1 MGVIVKKTGQ
11 LSKVSDLKAHI
22 KYIGFRSQEIDKE
35 LKDGRFFNDKFDNV
49 NYKGFL
55 KEIES
60 NKALQHP
67 KSIKGHKF
75 VFSLNQ
81 RDYEAYLKSG
91 KDYKDIIRKVLY
103 DYGKEKNLKL
113 NWVGSVHLVDGKGKS
128 NHPHCHVV
136 ISGVS
141 KPDKEGKVTRV
152 KFNKDDFKSLRLHFD
167 TEIRK
172 EIGELEHN
180 FKTYEKGDIF
190 LRDISKG
197 LEMLLRE
204 IQKEASKE
212 QYKAEMLSEREKE
225 RRAMKERKSRE
236 R

>member
-49 NYKGFL
+49 NYKSFL
-55 KEIES
+55 SGIEN
-60 NKALQHP
+60 NKALKHP
-67 KSIKGHKF
+67 KSVKGHKL

-81 RDYEAYLKSG
+81 REYEAYLKSG
-91 KDYKDIIRKVLY
+91 KDYKDIIRKVLS
-103 DYGKEKNLKL
+103 DYEKEKNLKL
-113 NWVGSVHLVDGKGKS
+113 DWVGSVHLVDGKGKS

-141 KPDKEGKVTRV
+141 KPDKEGKVTRI
-152 KFNKDDFKSLRLHFD
+152 KFLKDDFKSLRSHFD
-167 TEIRK
+167 NEVKK
-172 EIGELEHN
+172 EIGTLEHD
-180 FKTYEKGDIF
+180 FKSYEKGNEL

-197 LEMLLRE
+197 FEMVLRE
-204 IQKEASKE
+204 IQKEAAKE
-212 QYKAEMLSEREKE
+212 QYKAEMISEREKE

>member
-22 KYIGFRSQEIDKE
+22 KYIGFRSQEIDKD

-55 KEIES
+55 KGIEN

-81 RDYEAYLKSG
+81 REYEAYLKSG

-103 DYGKEKNLKL
+103 DYEKEKNLKL
-113 NWVGSVHLVDGKGKS
+113 DWVGSIHLVDGKGKS

-141 KPDKEGKVTRV
+141 KPDKDGKVTRV
-152 KFNKDDFKSLRLHFD
+152 KFYKDDFKSLRSHFD
-167 TEIRK
+167 NEIKK
-172 EIGELEHN
+172 EIGTLEHE
-180 FKTYEKGDIF
+180 FKNYEKEDF

-197 LEMLLRE
+197 LEMVAKE
-204 IQKEASKE
+204 IQKEVAKE
-212 QYKAEMLSEREKE
+212 QYRTELLSENEKE
-225 RRAMKERKSRE
+225 RRAKKERKARE

>member
-22 KYIGFRSQEIDKE
+22 KYIGFRSQEIDKD

-55 KEIES
+55 KGIEN

-81 RDYEAYLKSG
+81 REYEAYLKSG

-103 DYGKEKNLKL
+103 DYEKEKNLKL
-113 NWVGSVHLVDGKGKS
+113 DWV
-128 NHPHCHVV
+128 
-136 ISGVS
+136 
-141 KPDKEGKVTRV
+141 
-152 KFNKDDFKSLRLHFD
+152 
-167 TEIRK
+167 
-172 EIGELEHN
+172 
-180 FKTYEKGDIF
+180 
-190 LRDISKG
+190 
-197 LEMLLRE
+197 
-204 IQKEASKE
+204 
-212 QYKAEMLSEREKE
+212 
-225 RRAMKERKSRE
+225 
-236 R
+236 